1 MRRKT
6 AKNHIKTEITIM
18 NKNFFNAIQQI
29 QQMQNP
35 KQAFIGMVQQNPQ
48 MQQKMQQMQNMS
60 SGRSMEDT
68 VRQLA
73 KQQGISEEQLMQ
85 AYNSLANRR

>member
-1 MRRKT
+1 
-6 AKNHIKTEITIM
+6 
-18 NKNFFNAIQQI
+18 
-29 QQMQNP
+29 
-35 KQAFIGMVQQNPQ
+35 
-48 MQQKMQQMQNMS
+48 
-60 SGRSMEDT
+60 MEET

>member
-1 MRRKT
+1 
-6 AKNHIKTEITIM
+6 M
-18 NKNFFNAIQQI
+18 NNNFFQMVQQF

-35 KQAFIGMVQQNPQ
+35 KQAFMGMLQNSPATQQI
-48 MQQKMQQMQNMS
+48 KAIQNS
-60 SGRSMEDT
+60 AGGKSMEQT

-85 AYNSLANRR
+85 AYNSLANKR

>member
-1 MRRKT
+1 MNNSFFQVVQQFQQ
-6 AKNHIKTEITIM
+6 AKD
-18 NKNFFNAIQQI
+18 
-29 QQMQNP
+29 P
-35 KQAFIGMVQQNPQ
+35 KQAFMGMIQQNPQ
-48 MQQKMQQMQNMS
+48 VQQKMQKMQNIS
-60 SGRSMEDT
+60 GGRSMEQT

>member
-1 MRRKT
+1 
-6 AKNHIKTEITIM
+6 M
-18 NKNFFNAIQQI
+18 NNNFFQMV
-29 QQMQNP
+29 QQMQQMKNP
-35 KQAFIGMVQQNPQ
+35 KQAFMGMIQQNPQ
-48 MQQKMQQMQNMS
+48 VQQKMQQMQNMS
-60 SGRSMEDT
+60 GGRSMEDT

>member
-1 MRRKT
+1 
-6 AKNHIKTEITIM
+6 M
-18 NKNFFNAIQQI
+18 NMNFFRMIQQF
-29 QQMQNP
+29 QQTQDP
-35 KQAFIGMVQQNPQ
+35 KQAFMGMIQQNPQ

-60 SGRSMEDT
+60 GGRSMEDT

-85 AYNSLANRR
+85 AYNSFANRK

>member
-1 MRRKT
+1 
-6 AKNHIKTEITIM
+6 M
-18 NKNFFNAIQQI
+18 NNNFFQMIQHF
-29 QQMQNP
+29 QQAKDP
-35 KQAFIGMVQQNPQ
+35 KQAFMGMIQQNPQ
-48 MQQKMQQMQNMS
+48 VQQKMQQAQNIS
-60 SGRSMEDT
+60 GGRSMEDT

>member
-1 MRRKT
+1 
-6 AKNHIKTEITIM
+6 M
-18 NKNFFNAIQQI
+18 NRNFFQMVNQF

-35 KQAFIGMVQQNPQ
+35 KQAFMGMLQNSPASQQIQAIKN
-48 MQQKMQQMQNMS
+48 S
-60 SGRSMEDT
+60 SGGRSMEET

-73 KQQGISEEQLMQ
+73 KQQGISEVQLMQ

>member
-1 MRRKT
+1 
-6 AKNHIKTEITIM
+6 M
-18 NKNFFNAIQQI
+18 NRNFFKMVNQF

-35 KQAFIGMVQQNPQ
+35 KQAFMGMLQNSPASQQIQ
-48 MQQKMQQMQNMS
+48 AIQNS
-60 SGRSMEDT
+60 SGGRSMEET

>member
-1 MRRKT
+1 MK
-6 AKNHIKTEITIM
+6 
-18 NKNFFNAIQQI
+18 
-29 QQMQNP
+29 NP
-35 KQAFIGMVQQNPQ
+35 KQAFMGMLQNSPASQQLQ
-48 MQQKMQQMQNMS
+48 AIQNS
-60 SGRSMEDT
+60 SGGRSMEET

>member
-1 MRRKT
+1 
-6 AKNHIKTEITIM
+6 M
-18 NKNFFNAIQQI
+18 NNNFFQMLNQFQQI
-29 QQMQNP
+29 QNP
-35 KQAFIGMVQQNPQ
+35 KQAFMGMVQQNPQ

-60 SGRSMEDT
+60 GGRSMEQT

-85 AYNSLANRR
+85 AYNSLANKR

>member
-1 MRRKT
+1 
-6 AKNHIKTEITIM
+6 M
-18 NKNFFNAIQQI
+18 NNNFFQMV
-29 QQMQNP
+29 QQMQQMKNP
-35 KQAFIGMVQQNPQ
+35 KQSFMGMVQNNPQ
-48 MQQKMQQMQNMS
+48 YQQQMQTMQNMAG
-60 SGRSMEDT
+60 GRSLEQT

>member
-1 MRRKT
+1 
-6 AKNHIKTEITIM
+6 M
-18 NKNFFNAIQQI
+18 NNNFFQVVQQF
-29 QQMQNP
+29 QQAKNP
-35 KQAFIGMVQQNPQ
+35 KQAFMGMVQQNPQ

-60 SGRSMEDT
+60 GGRSMEQT

-85 AYNSLANRR
+85 VYNSLANRQ

>member
-1 MRRKT
+1 
-6 AKNHIKTEITIM
+6 M
-18 NKNFFNAIQQI
+18 NKNFFQTISQF

-35 KQAFIGMVQQNPQ
+35 KQAFMGMLQNSPASQQIQ
-48 MQQKMQQMQNMS
+48 AIQNS
-60 SGRSMEDT
+60 SGGRSMEET

-73 KQQGISEEQLMQ
+73 KQQGISEEQLIQ

>member
-1 MRRKT
+1 
-6 AKNHIKTEITIM
+6 M
-18 NKNFFNAIQQI
+18 NNNFFQMLNQF

-35 KQAFIGMVQQNPQ
+35 KQAFMGMIQQNPQ
-48 MQQKMQQMQNMS
+48 VQQKMQQMQNIS
-60 SGRSMEDT
+60 GGRSMEQT

-85 AYNSLANRR
+85 AYNSLANKR